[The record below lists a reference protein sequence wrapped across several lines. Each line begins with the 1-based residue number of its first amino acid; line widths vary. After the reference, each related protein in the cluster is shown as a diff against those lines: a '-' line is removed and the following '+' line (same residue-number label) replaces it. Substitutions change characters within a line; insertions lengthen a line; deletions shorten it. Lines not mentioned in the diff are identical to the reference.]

1 MDFYSYSTLSGGDWS
16 LILEELRSS
25 DHEVKHTALTT
36 LNNTLLMS
44 NEETLYG
51 LRVAEL
57 CRILTAL
64 LQNKSSA
71 AGTGTASSASNGF
84 ENTSIAAQDADIQL
98 LAVRALTNL
107 CEALPGK

>member
-16 LILEELRSS
+16 VILEELRSS
-25 DHEVKHTALTT
+25 DHEVKHAALTT

-57 CRILTAL
+57 CRILAAL
-64 LQNKSSA
+64 LQNKSSTA
-71 AGTGTASSASNGF
+71 GTGTGTASSASNGF

-98 LAVRALTNL
+98 LA
-107 CEALPGK
+107 